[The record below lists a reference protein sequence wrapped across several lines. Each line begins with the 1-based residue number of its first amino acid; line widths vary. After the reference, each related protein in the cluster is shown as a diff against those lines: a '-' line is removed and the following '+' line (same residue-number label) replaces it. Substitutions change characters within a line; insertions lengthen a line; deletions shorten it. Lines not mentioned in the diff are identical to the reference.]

1 LNGKKAIFNTKI
13 VSEMKY
19 NGEIVTIIDFIKGK
33 DIYCDRYCV
42 KFSDG
47 TINNNVMSCELDF
60 DLKLKNK
67 EIRNYTEKVEKK
79 KNFQKDR

>member
-1 LNGKKAIFNTKI
+1 
-13 VSEMKY
+13 
-19 NGEIVTIIDFIKGK
+19 
-33 DIYCDRYCV
+33 
-42 KFSDG
+42 
-47 TINNNVMSCELDF
+47 MSCELDF